1 MVHILH
7 HRHFKSLFSD
17 GKESL
22 NVMSRFRR
30 DTPVCEWT
38 EASEAT
44 TPFTVKELEDLEKSC
59 GLHVNHLLRF
69 VESVI
74 NQAKT
79 QEAVVS
85 WNNLVQTFHRES

>member
-1 MVHILH
+1 MVRL
-7 HRHFKSLFSD
+7 RH
-17 GKESL
+17 
-22 NVMSRFRR
+22 
-30 DTPVCEWT
+30 DTPVCEWI
-38 EASEAT
+38 EGSKAT
-44 TPFTVKELEDLEKSC
+44 RPFTVEELEDLEKTC

>member
-1 MVHILH
+1 
-7 HRHFKSLFSD
+7 
-17 GKESL
+17 
-22 NVMSRFRR
+22 MSPLLL
-30 DTPVCEWT
+30 DTLPVEWI
-38 EASEAT
+38 EADSTAK
-44 TPFTVKELEDLEKSC
+44 PFTAKEIEDLEKTC

-85 WNNLVQTFHRES
+85 WNNVSQTFHLEP